1 MPFGRKESFCPFLSD
16 MPRVIFW
23 AFGALGNV
31 FVKWMGRRDDFVR
44 GVVLGC
50 MAGAAA
56 VLLHSLTDF
65 SLRMPANA
73 VYCVTLYALA
83 LRTVGIKERGGA
95 SP

>member
-44 GVVLGC
+44 GLSWEAWPERRLFC
-50 MAGAAA
+50 
-56 VLLHSLTDF
+56 STD
-65 SLRMPANA
+65 
-73 VYCVTLYALA
+73 
-83 LRTVGIKERGGA
+83 
-95 SP
+95 